1 VERQTNV
8 AEPVPPYWLRALIT
22 VEAALA
28 ATKEK
33 DPKKKVNASNS
44 RALNGMKQ
52 RVKKALKDHEAILK
66 QYNEVC
72 SDFDPPQS
80 SSDGGHDLGPRRV

>member
-1 VERQTNV
+1 MTLEN
-8 AEPVPPYWLRALIT
+8 AL
-22 VEAALA
+22 V

-52 RVKKALKDHEAILK
+52 KVKRAAKEQEALLK
-66 QYNEVC
+66 TYNEVARLTVTWTL
-72 SDFDPPQS
+72 SNVYH
-80 SSDGGHDLGPRRV
+80 GLGS